1 MIEKRQRADRYGF
14 PSRLGVWLLGMAMFL
29 LSPATVKA
37 APFDGQYQGRFSGD
51 GSGTLRFSLNGG
63 ALSGSVSG
71 SWGGDSISASLSGRV
86 SADGRMAATV
96 SGTLKSPP
104 SEDGKELKPM
114 AFSGEMTGTL
124 FVSGPVK
131 DSSGRFPAAASGT
144 WNASAITTAS
154 GSWSASGSTASP
166 PDPGTMEK
174 PVAQEPT
181 EYTWADYAK
190 DFENYTP
197 EEQAQVIAK
206 MTPEQRAELERARAA
221 LKKAQ
226 KEETPEY
233 TWADYAKD
241 FEETYTPEE
250 QAQVIAKMTP
260 EQRAEL
266 ERARAGLKK
275 GKTQET
281 DEEAWAD
288 YAKDFEK
295 LSPEKQAEERK
306 KMTPAQEAEL
316 DRVRGKLKK
325 GQKEEATEYGWDD
338 YAKDFAK
345 LSPEKQAEERKNL
358 SAEQAEKLDQLVK
371 ETSRDGKASDEA
383 VPTGTPEATQEPEGE
398 PKQEEPPPE
407 PKKEEPPPDPKTARQ
422 KELLKK
428 WDWYQ
433 SEYRSWEND
442 MVAPLDQCLKNM
454 AYMKQMLGY
463 IKKDYE
469 REFGQPIP
477 GRDSTAT
484 RYPPQT
490 PRQQE
495 ALSIYQEFRNVSE
508 AYNKAAA
515 HEADIIRKLREAP
528 ILNTPADADS
538 RKAATKRREAL
549 EAQLKQIKQKWADKH
564 FHADLGPLKIE
575 TIPDPQH
582 QPLDPRKDRRKV
594 DAMEYTIRGGAQLE
608 SGSADKGR

>member
-1 MIEKRQRADRYGF
+1 MIEKRQRADRHGF

-29 LSPATVKA
+29 LAPATVKA

-51 GSGTLRFSLNGG
+51 GSGTLRFSLSGG

-124 FVSGPVK
+124 VVSEPVK

-181 EYTWADYAK
+181 EYTWDDYAR

-221 LKKAQ
+221 LKKGQ
-226 KEETPEY
+226 KEEPIEY

-250 QAQVIAKMTP
+250 QAQVIDKMTP
-260 EQRAEL
+260 KQRAEL
-266 ERARAGLKK
+266 DRARAALKK

-281 DEEAWAD
+281 DEDAWTD

-295 LSPEKQAEERK
+295 LSPEKQARERK

-325 GQKEEATEYGWDD
+325 EPKEEATEYGWAD

-345 LSPEKQAEERKNL
+345 LSPEKQAEERAKL
-358 SAEQAEKLDQLVK
+358 TSAQASTLDRFVK
-371 ETSRDGKASDEA
+371 ETQTDGKTPDET
-383 VPTGTPEATQEPEGE
+383 VPPGTPEVTQKPEE
-398 PKQEEPPPE
+398 K
-407 PKKEEPPPDPKTARQ
+407 PKKEAPPVSEMTRQ
-422 KELLKK
+422 EYLLKT

-433 SEYRSWEND
+433 SEYRHHEND
-442 MVAPLDQCLKNM
+442 MVAPLNQSLKNM
-454 AYMKQMLGY
+454 AEIKQKLQY

-469 REFGQPIP
+469 REFGHPIP
-477 GRDSTAT
+477 GKDYIETQ
-484 RYPPQT
+484 YPPQT

-495 ALSIYQEFRNVSE
+495 ALSIYQEFRSVSE
-508 AYNKAAA
+508 ACNKAAA
-515 HEADIIRKLREAP
+515 NEAAIIRKLREAP
-528 ILNTPADADS
+528 ILNTRADADS
-538 RKAATKRREAL
+538 RIAATERREAL
-549 EAQLKQIKQKWADKH
+549 EEQLNQIKQKWADKH

-594 DAMEYTIRGGAQLE
+594 DAMEYTIRGGAQFE
-608 SGSADKGR
+608 SGSAGKGR